1 MNNRISGCAEYYLK
15 KGEDQI
21 ITKRVSTVSGK
32 RDVSI
37 NGGDVENKGWEFT
50 LNGTPI
56 KTKNFTWGLSL
67 NMYQNYN
74 KVTSKNQTQTYD
86 YKDRTETG
94 TNRHHRRFCHCN
106 RCMRRNQCGR
116 SADLGWYNLCS
127 KP

>member
-1 MNNRISGCAEYYLK
+1 MHFLNNRISGYAEYYLK

-56 KTKNFTWGLSL
+56 KKRRIFIWGTLSL

-86 YKDRTETG
+86 YKDYLQGESD
-94 TNRHHRRFCHCN
+94 
-106 RCMRRNQCGR
+106 CGV
-116 SADLGWYNLCS
+116 
-127 KP
+127 